1 MPEPPS
7 YDHHLLD
14 RLNALKKS
22 SIRLEPSKPSI
33 PHPSHNETTP
43 ESDLSARL
51 RSLRNGSSPS
61 PSPTPVPALL
71 TNDKTSQNH
80 ISIPQPHVTTSVG
93 DGERDPLTHPEDL
106 DERTLE
112 ELLADLE
119 MGDEWGL
126 EPDDPEDVR
135 RLLDEARGV
144 LARDEGTSQGKDG
157 NEKKEAR
164 DEKGKGKGRE
174 TGGEYLTRG
183 LDMSVFTS
191 TVDEDEDGD
200 ERSEN
205 GDAEREGEGKAG
217 EDGLD
222 NESRE
227 VRDIVRKL
235 MDEVN
240 LEKEDEDN
248 HTSDPKSSSPSPSKE
263 KQPPTPFSLPSAPST
278 LPSQPPSRKSLDFD
292 KDITSR
298 LSALSNPNPTL
309 NLPSAPTSNPD
320 PLGLPSA
327 PTFKPSDKPV
337 PGIAK
342 NVFLDEEIDSWC
354 VICQDDATVRCLG
367 CEGDLYCAGCWKEGH
382 MGSEVGLEERGHR
395 WERFRKLR

>member
-14 RLNALKKS
+14 RLNALKRS
-22 SIRLEPSKPSI
+22 SIQLEPSKPSI
-33 PHPSHNETTP
+33 PHPSHNESTP

-61 PSPTPVPALL
+61 PVSAPL

-80 ISIPQPHVTTSVG
+80 ISFSQPHVPTRVG
-93 DGERDPLTHPEDL
+93 DGDRDPLTNPEDL

-126 EPDDPEDVR
+126 DPDDPKDVK

-144 LARDEGTSQGKDG
+144 LAREGGTPQGKDG
-157 NEKKEAR
+157 NEKEEVR
-164 DEKGKGKGRE
+164 GEREERKGKEG
-174 TGGEYLTRG
+174 GGEYLTRG

-200 ERSEN
+200 ERSEK
-205 GDAEREGEGKAG
+205 GDTEREGEGKAG

-222 NESRE
+222 NKSRE

-240 LEKEDEDN
+240 LGKEDEDN
-248 HTSDPKSSSPSPSKE
+248 HPPDPKSASPSPSKE
-263 KQPPTPFSLPSAPST
+263 KQPPTPFSLPS
-278 LPSQPPSRKSLDFD
+278 QP
-292 KDITSR
+292 
-298 LSALSNPNPTL
+298 
-309 NLPSAPTSNPD
+309 
-320 PLGLPSA
+320 
-327 PTFKPSDKPV
+327 
-337 PGIAK
+337 
-342 NVFLDEEIDSWC
+342 
-354 VICQDDATVRCLG
+354 
-367 CEGDLYCAGCWKEGH
+367 
-382 MGSEVGLEERGHR
+382 
-395 WERFRKLR
+395 WERR